1 MNNKN
6 INEKIKIIMKTKIT
20 NNEEKKENQNNTN
33 NNHKAVRYKIP
44 VFGFNDVN
52 QIKENLNSMTIY
64 ITQLL
69 DLSPLTRI
77 FLLKNNDYPSG
88 MFAVRDRKTTIEQK
102 YNIIAEQV
110 ALDYMRNLF
119 QAAYNQASINKT
131 WEWFINDLNNV
142 TIPNLTNSF
151 KEHLEKCRINAIE
164 VGDQFLNYKMNY
176 PITIKVMNEGKIVDV
191 TSSETFEY
199 TVKIADFNNND

>member
-20 NNEEKKENQNNTN
+20 NNEEKNENKNNTN
-33 NNHKAVRYKIP
+33 NNYETVRYKVP
-44 VFGFNDVN
+44 VFDFNDVN

-88 MFAVRDRKTTIEQK
+88 MFAVRDRKTTTEK
-102 YNIIAEQV
+102 NIT
-110 ALDYMRNLF
+110 L
-119 QAAYNQASINKT
+119 SPNK
-131 WEWFINDLNNV
+131 
-142 TIPNLTNSF
+142 
-151 KEHLEKCRINAIE
+151 
-164 VGDQFLNYKMNY
+164 
-176 PITIKVMNEGKIVDV
+176 
-191 TSSETFEY
+191 
-199 TVKIADFNNND
+199 